1 MLTSLKLYID
11 LLSEYL
17 RPHRLRVTLLAFV
30 IVSATGLQLAAPQ
43 FIRQFFDLAEERGEL
58 SPLYVAAALYLAVG
72 LLGPA
77 MTAVSYYMGADI
89 GWRTT
94 NRLRSDL
101 TRHVLKLD
109 MSFHNDHPP
118 GELIERID
126 GDVERLANFFSQMA
140 IVIIG
145 GALMVVGVLTV
156 AWLEDWR
163 FGLVLSGGAILGAT
177 LRTRLLAISVP
188 WWRKESQARAALYGF
203 LEERVSGIEDI
214 QSSGAA
220 GYAMHRFREVMR
232 RRFWTNVQANL
243 VINLVTG
250 AGFSS
255 TLISYA
261 ATLALCI
268 YLVQSDVIT
277 LGTAYLMYHY
287 WAMMSAPVGR
297 IMREIQDLQR
307 ARVSI
312 ERVTELL
319 QTESA
324 VEDGERPLAAS
335 STPAVAFD
343 RVSFAYHSEANA
355 LDDVSFRLE
364 PGTTLGLLGRTG
376 SGKTTMARLL
386 LRFYDP
392 TQGAVRLDD
401 FDIRQAP
408 IAELRGRVGLV
419 TQEVQLFQASVRDN
433 LNLFGAGASDD
444 RIVDI
449 LQQLQL
455 DAWYRSL
462 PSGLDTELAPAGG
475 QLSAGEAQMLAF
487 ARVFLKDPDVVV
499 LDEASSR
506 LDPATERMIDSA
518 MQALLKDR
526 TAVVI
531 AHRLSTVE
539 RVDEIMILAEGRIQE
554 HGARQALAADPS
566 SRFSGLLRTGMDE
579 VLA

>member
-1 MLTSLKLYID
+1 MLTSLRLYID

-43 FIRQFFDLAEERGEL
+43 FIRQFFDLAQERGEL
-58 SPLYVAAALYLAVG
+58 SPLYVAAALYLGIG
-72 LLGPA
+72 LFGRG
-77 MTAVSYYMGADI
+77 MTAVSYYLGADI

-94 NRLRSDL
+94 NRLRSDA

-109 MSFHNDHPP
+109 MSFHNAHPP

-188 WWRKESQARAALYGF
+188 WWRKESQARAGLYGF

-220 GYAMHRFREVMR
+220 GYTMHRFREVMR

-243 VINLVTG
+243 VINLVAG

-255 TLISYA
+255 TLISYT

>member
-1 MLTSLKLYID
+1 MLTSLRLYIS

-17 RPHRLRVTLLAFV
+17 RPHRLRVALLALV
-30 IVSATGLQLAAPQ
+30 IVGATGLQLAAPQ
-43 FIRQFFDLAEERGEL
+43 FIRQFFDLAQERGEL
-58 SPLYVAAALYLAVG
+58 SPLYVAAALYLGIG
-72 LLGPA
+72 LFGRG
-77 MTAVSYYMGADI
+77 MTAVSYYLGADI

-94 NRLRSDL
+94 NRLRSDV

-126 GDVERLANFFSQMA
+126 GDVERLANFFSQMS
-140 IVIIG
+140 IVVIG
-145 GALMVVGVLTV
+145 GALMVVGVLAV

-188 WWRKESQARAALYGF
+188 WWRKESQARAELYGF
-203 LEERVSGIEDI
+203 LEERVSDIEDI

-220 GYAMHRFREVMR
+220 GYTMRRFREVMR

-243 VINLVTG
+243 VINLVAG
-250 AGFSS
+250 AGYSS

-261 ATLALCI
+261 GTLALCI
-268 YLVQSDVIT
+268 YLVQSDVVTI
-277 LGTAYLMYHY
+277 GTAYLMYHY

-312 ERVTELL
+312 ERVTDLL

-324 VEDGERPLAAS
+324 VKDGALAMTAS

-343 RVSFAYHSEANA
+343 RVSFSYHSEANA
-355 LDDVSFRLE
+355 LSDVSFRLE
-364 PGTTLGLLGRTG
+364 PGRTLGLLGRTG

-386 LRFYDP
+386 LRIYDP

-401 FDIRQAP
+401 FDIRQARV
-408 IAELRGRVGLV
+408 AELRGRVGLV

-444 RIVDI
+444 RIVDTLRI
-449 LQQLQL
+449 LDL

-462 PSGLDTELAPAGG
+462 PNGLDTELAPAGG

-506 LDPATERMIDSA
+506 LDPATERMIGSA
-518 MQALLKDR
+518 MQALLEGR

-539 RVDEIMILAEGRIQE
+539 RVDEIMILDEGRIQE
-554 HGARQALAADPS
+554 HGAREALAADPS
-566 SRFSGLLRTGMDE
+566 SRFSRLLRTGMDE

>member
-1 MLTSLKLYID
+1 MLTSLRLYTE

-17 RPHRLRVTLLAFV
+17 RPHRLRVALLAFV

-43 FIRQFFDLAEERGEL
+43 FIRQFFDLAQERGEL
-58 SPLYVAAALYLAVG
+58 SPLYVAAALYLGIG
-72 LLGPA
+72 LFGRG
-77 MTAVSYYMGADI
+77 MTAVSYYLGADI

-94 NRLRSDL
+94 NRLRSDA

-220 GYAMHRFREVMR
+220 GYTMHRFREVMR

-243 VINLVTG
+243 VINLVAG

-255 TLISYA
+255 TLISYT

-506 LDPATERMIDSA
+506 LDPATEQMIDSA

-554 HGARQALAADPS
+554 HGAREALAADPS
-566 SRFSGLLRTGMDE
+566 SRFSRLLRTGMDE

>member
-1 MLTSLKLYID
+1 MLTSLRLYIG
-11 LLSEYL
+11 LLGEYL
-17 RPHRLRVTLLAFV
+17 RPHRFRVALLAFV

-43 FIRQFFDLAEERGEL
+43 FIRQFFDSAQEHGEL
-58 SPLYVAAALYLAVG
+58 SPLYVAAALYLGVG
-72 LLGPA
+72 LFGRV
-77 MTAVSYYMGADI
+77 MTEVSYYLGTDV

-126 GDVERLANFFSQMA
+126 GDVERIANFFSQMS
-140 IVIIG
+140 IVVIG
-145 GALMVVGVLTV
+145 GALMVVGVLAV

-163 FGLVLSGGAILGAT
+163 YGLVMLGGALLDVT
-177 LRTRLLAISVP
+177 LRPMLLRISVP
-188 WWRKESQARAALYGF
+188 WWRRENEARAGLYGF
-203 LEERVSGIEDI
+203 LEERISGIEDI
-214 QSSGAA
+214 QSNGGA
-220 GYAMHRFREVMR
+220 GYTMRRFREVMR
-232 RRFWTNVQANL
+232 KRFWTVVQAYCVSNI
-243 VINLVTG
+243 VAG
-250 AGFSS
+250 AGYTSS
-255 TLISYA
+255 LVFYTGILA
-261 ATLALCI
+261 AGI
-268 YLVQSDVIT
+268 YLVQSDAIT
-277 LGTAYLMYHY
+277 LWTAYLMYHY
-287 WAMMSAPVGR
+287 WELMYGPIER
-297 IMREIQDLQR
+297 IMYEIEDLQR

-312 ERVTELL
+312 ERVKELL
-319 QTESA
+319 ETESA
-324 VEDGERPLAAS
+324 VKDGALTLTAS
-335 STPAVAFD
+335 DKPAVAFD
-343 RVSFAYHSEANA
+343 RVSFSYHSEANA

-386 LRFYDP
+386 LRLYDP
-392 TQGAVRLDD
+392 TQGTVRFDD
-401 FDIRQAP
+401 FDVRQAP
-408 IAELRGRVGLV
+408 IADLRGRVGLV

-444 RIVDI
+444 RIVDT
-449 LQQLQL
+449 LGLLGL

-462 PSGLDTELAPAGG
+462 PDGLDTEMAPGGG

-506 LDPATERMIDSA
+506 LDPATERMVDRGV
-518 MQALLKDR
+518 QTLLKDR

-531 AHRLSTVE
+531 AHRLSTVD
-539 RVDEIMILAEGRIQE
+539 RVDRIMILDGGRIQE
-554 HGARQALAADPS
+554 HGARDALAADPS
-566 SRFSGLLRTGMDE
+566 SRFSHLLRTGMEE

>member
-1 MLTSLKLYID
+1 MLTSLKLYLG
-11 LLSEYL
+11 LLREYL
-17 RPHRLRVTLLAFV
+17 RPHRLRVALLALV

-43 FIRQFFDLAEERGEL
+43 FIRQFFDLAQERGEL
-58 SPLYVAAALYLAVG
+58 SPLYAAAALYLGIG
-72 LLGPA
+72 LFGRA
-77 MTAVSYYMGADI
+77 MSAVSHYLSADI

-126 GDVERLANFFSQMA
+126 GDVERLANFFSQMS
-140 IVIIG
+140 IVVIG

-163 FGLVLSGGAILGAT
+163 YGLVMLGGALLAAT
-177 LRTRLLAISVP
+177 VRPRLLSISVP
-188 WWRKESQARAALYGF
+188 WWRKESQARAGLYGF
-203 LEERVSGIEDI
+203 LEERLSGIEDI

-220 GYAMHRFREVMR
+220 GYTMRRFREVIR
-232 RRFWTNVQANL
+232 NRFWTNVRAL
-243 VINLVTG
+243 WVTNVVAG
-250 AGFSS
+250 AGYTSS
-255 TLISYA
+255 LIFYTGILA
-261 ATLALCI
+261 AGI
-268 YLVQSDVIT
+268 YLVQSDTVT

-287 WAMMSAPVGR
+287 WEMMSSPIRR
-297 IMREIQDLQR
+297 IMRQIEDLQR

-312 ERVTELL
+312 ERVKELL
-319 QTESA
+319 ETESA
-324 VEDGERPLAAS
+324 ITDGPLALAAS
-335 STPAVAFD
+335 SAPAVAFD
-343 RVSFAYHSEANA
+343 RVSFSYHSESNA
-355 LDDVSFRLE
+355 LNDVSFRLE
-364 PGTTLGLLGRTG
+364 RGRTLGLLGRTG

-386 LRFYDP
+386 LRLYDP
-392 TQGAVRLDD
+392 IEGAVRMDD

-408 IAELRGRVGLV
+408 LADLRARVGLV

-444 RIVDI
+444 RIVDT
-449 LQQLQL
+449 LGLLGL

-462 PSGLDTELAPAGG
+462 PDGLDTEIAPGGG

-506 LDPATERMIDSA
+506 LDPATERMVDRGV
-518 MQALLKDR
+518 QTLLKDR

-531 AHRLSTVE
+531 AHRLSTVD
-539 RVDEIMILAEGRIQE
+539 RVDRIMILDGGRIQE
-554 HGARQALAADPS
+554 HGARDALAADPS
-566 SRFSGLLRTGMDE
+566 SRFSQLLRTGMEE

>member
-1 MLTSLKLYID
+1 MLTSLRLYID

-43 FIRQFFDLAEERGEL
+43 FIRQFFDLAQERGEL
-58 SPLYVAAALYLAVG
+58 SPLYVAAALYLGIG
-72 LLGPA
+72 LFGRG
-77 MTAVSYYMGADI
+77 MTAVSYYLGADI

-94 NRLRSDL
+94 NRLRSDA

-220 GYAMHRFREVMR
+220 GYTMHRFREVMR

-243 VINLVTG
+243 VINLVAG

-364 PGTTLGLLGRTG
+364 PDTTLGLLGRTG

-433 LNLFGAGASDD
+433 LNLFGAGASDE

-455 DAWYRSL
+455 DDWYRSL

-487 ARVFLKDPDVVV
+487 ARVFLKDPAVVV

-539 RVDEIMILAEGRIQE
+539 RVDEIMILDLGRIQE

>member
-1 MLTSLKLYID
+1 MLTSLRLYIG

-17 RPHRLRVTLLAFV
+17 RPHRLRVALLAFV
-30 IVSATGLQLAAPQ
+30 IVGATGLQLAAPQ
-43 FIRQFFDLAEERGEL
+43 FIRQFFDLAQERGEL
-58 SPLYVAAALYLAVG
+58 SPLYVAAALYLGIG
-72 LLGPA
+72 LFGRG
-77 MTAVSYYMGADI
+77 MTAVSYYLGADI

-94 NRLRSDL
+94 NRLRSDV

-109 MSFHNDHPP
+109 MSFHNAHPP

-126 GDVERLANFFSQMA
+126 GDVERLANFFSQMSIA
-140 IVIIG
+140 IIG

-188 WWRKESQARAALYGF
+188 WWRKESQARAELYGF
-203 LEERVSGIEDI
+203 LEERVSDIEDI

-220 GYAMHRFREVMR
+220 GYTMRRFREVMR

-243 VINLVTG
+243 VINLVAG
-250 AGFSS
+250 AGYSS

-261 ATLALCI
+261 GTLALCI
-268 YLVQSDVIT
+268 YLVQSDVVTI
-277 LGTAYLMYHY
+277 GTAYLMYHY

-312 ERVTELL
+312 ERVTDLL

-324 VEDGERPLAAS
+324 VKDGELSLAVS

-343 RVSFAYHSEANA
+343 GVSFAYHSEANA
-355 LDDVSFRLE
+355 LSDVSFRLK
-364 PGTTLGLLGRTG
+364 PGRTLGLLGRTG

-401 FDIRQAP
+401 FDIRQARV
-408 IAELRGRVGLV
+408 AELRGRVGLV

-444 RIVDI
+444 RIVDTLRI
-449 LQQLQL
+449 LDL

-462 PSGLDTELAPAGG
+462 PNGLDTELAPAGG

-506 LDPATERMIDSA
+506 LDPATERMIGSA
-518 MQALLKDR
+518 MQALLEGR

-539 RVDEIMILAEGRIQE
+539 RVDEIMILDEGRIQE
-554 HGARQALAADPS
+554 HGAREALAADPS
-566 SRFSGLLRTGMDE
+566 SRFSRLLRTGMDE

>member
-1 MLTSLKLYID
+1 MLTSLRLYIG

-17 RPHRLRVTLLAFV
+17 RPHRLRVALLALV
-30 IVSATGLQLAAPQ
+30 IVGATGLQLAAPQ
-43 FIRQFFDLAEERGEL
+43 FIRQFFDLAQERGEL
-58 SPLYVAAALYLAVG
+58 SPLYVAAALYLGIG
-72 LLGPA
+72 LFGRG
-77 MTAVSYYMGADI
+77 MTAVSYYLGADI

-94 NRLRSDL
+94 NRLRSDV

-109 MSFHNDHPP
+109 MSFHNAHPP

-126 GDVERLANFFSQMA
+126 GDVERLANFFSQMSIA
-140 IVIIG
+140 IIG

-188 WWRKESQARAALYGF
+188 WWRKESQARAELYGF
-203 LEERVSGIEDI
+203 LEERVSDIEDI

-220 GYAMHRFREVMR
+220 GYTMRRFREVMR

-243 VINLVTG
+243 VINLVSG
-250 AGFSS
+250 AGYSS

-261 ATLALCI
+261 GTLALCI
-268 YLVQSDVIT
+268 YLVQSDVVTI
-277 LGTAYLMYHY
+277 GTAYLMYHY

-312 ERVTELL
+312 ERVKELL
-319 QTESA
+319 ETESA
-324 VEDGERPLAAS
+324 VTDGPLALAAS
-335 STPAVAFD
+335 NRPAVAFD
-343 RVSFAYHSEANA
+343 RVSFSYHSEANA

-401 FDIRQAP
+401 FDIRQARV
-408 IAELRGRVGLV
+408 AELRGRVGLV

-444 RIVDI
+444 RIVDTLRI
-449 LQQLQL
+449 LDL

-462 PSGLDTELAPAGG
+462 PNGLDTELAPAGG

-506 LDPATERMIDSA
+506 LDPATERMIGSA
-518 MQALLKDR
+518 MQALLEGR

-539 RVDEIMILAEGRIQE
+539 RVDEIMILDEGRIQE
-554 HGARQALAADPS
+554 HGAREALAADPS
-566 SRFSGLLRTGMDE
+566 SRFSRLLRTGMDE

>member
-1 MLTSLKLYID
+1 MLTSLRLYRD

-17 RPHRLRVTLLAFV
+17 RPHRLRVALLAFV

-72 LLGPA
+72 LLGRA

-101 TRHVLKLD
+101 TRHVLRLD

-118 GELIERID
+118 GELLERID
-126 GDVERLANFFSQMA
+126 GDVERLANFFSQMS
-140 IVIIG
+140 ITIIG
-145 GALMVVGVLTV
+145 GALMVIGVLTV
-156 AWLEDWR
+156 AWVEDWR
-163 FGLVLSGGAILGAT
+163 FGLVLSAGAILGAT

-188 WWRKESQARAALYGF
+188 WWRRESDARAELYGF

-214 QSSGAA
+214 QSSGGA
-220 GYAMHRFREVMR
+220 GYTMRRFREVIR
-232 RRFWTNVQANL
+232 NRFWTNVQANV
-243 VINLVTG
+243 VINLVAG

-255 TLISYA
+255 TLISYT

-277 LGTAYLMYHY
+277 IGTAYLMYHY

-312 ERVTELL
+312 ERVTDLL

-324 VEDGERPLAAS
+324 VKDGDLSLSAS
-335 STPAVAFD
+335 STPEIAFD

-355 LDDVSFRLE
+355 LSDVSFTLE
-364 PGTTLGLLGRTG
+364 PGRTLGLLGRTG

-386 LRFYDP
+386 LRLYDP
-392 TQGAVRLDD
+392 TAGAVRLDD

-408 IAELRGRVGLV
+408 IADLRGRVGLV

-433 LNLFGAGASDD
+433 VNLFGAGISDE
-444 RIVDI
+444 RIVET
-449 LQQLQL
+449 LRMLGL
-455 DAWYRSL
+455 AAWYDSL
-462 PSGLDTELAPAGG
+462 PDGLDTEVAPGGG

-506 LDPATERMIDSA
+506 LDPATERMIDRA
-518 MQALLKDR
+518 IQALLKDR

-531 AHRLSTVE
+531 AHRLSTVD
-539 RVDEIMILAEGRIQE
+539 RVDEIMILDGGRIQE
-554 HGARQALAADPS
+554 HGSREKLAADPS
-566 SRFSGLLRTGMDE
+566 SRFSRLLQTGMGE

>member
-1 MLTSLKLYID
+1 MLTSLKLYIG

-17 RPHRLRVTLLAFV
+17 RPHRFRVALLAFV

-43 FIRQFFDLAEERGEL
+43 FIRQFFDDAQERGEL
-58 SPLYVAAALYLAVG
+58 SPLYVAAALYLGVG
-72 LLGPA
+72 LFGRG
-77 MTAVSYYMGADI
+77 MTAVSYYLGADI

-126 GDVERLANFFSQMA
+126 GDVERLANFFSQMS
-140 IVIIG
+140 IVVIG

-163 FGLVLSGGAILGAT
+163 YGLVMLGGALLDVT
-177 LRTRLLAISVP
+177 LRPLLLRISVP
-188 WWRKESQARAALYGF
+188 WWRKESRARAGLYGF
-203 LEERVSGIEDI
+203 LEERISGIEDI
-214 QSSGAA
+214 QSNGAA
-220 GYAMHRFREVMR
+220 GYSMRRFREVMR
-232 RRFWTNVQANL
+232 KRFWTAVQAYSVANI
-243 VINLVTG
+243 VAG
-250 AGFSS
+250 AGYTSS
-255 TLISYA
+255 LVFYTGILA
-261 ATLALCI
+261 AGI
-268 YLVQSDVIT
+268 YLVQSDAVTI
-277 LGTAYLMYHY
+277 GTAYLMYHY
-287 WAMMSAPVGR
+287 WEMMHSPIRR
-297 IMREIQDLQR
+297 IMRQIEDLQR

-312 ERVTELL
+312 ERVKELL
-319 QTESA
+319 ETESA
-324 VEDGERPLAAS
+324 VTDGALALAAS
-335 STPAVAFD
+335 SRPAVAFD
-343 RVSFAYHSEANA
+343 RVSFSYHSEANA
-355 LDDVSFRLE
+355 LADVSFKLE

-386 LRFYDP
+386 LRLYDP
-392 TQGAVRLDD
+392 TEGTVRLDD

-408 IAELRGRVGLV
+408 VAELRNRVGLV

-433 LNLFGAGASDD
+433 LNLFGERASDD
-444 RIVDI
+444 RIVDT
-449 LQQLQL
+449 LGLLGL

-462 PSGLDTELAPAGG
+462 PDGLDTELAPGGG

-487 ARVFLKDPDVVV
+487 CRVFLKDPAVVV

-506 LDPATERMIDSA
+506 LDPATERMIDRGI
-518 MQALLKDR
+518 QALLKDR

-531 AHRLSTVE
+531 AHRLSTVD
-539 RVDEIMILAEGRIQE
+539 RVDEIMVLDGGRIQE
-554 HGARQALAADPS
+554 HGARDALAADPS
-566 SRFSGLLRTGMDE
+566 SRFSKLLRTGMEE

>member
-1 MLTSLKLYID
+1 MLTSLRLYID

-43 FIRQFFDLAEERGEL
+43 FIRQFFDLAQERGEL
-58 SPLYVAAALYLAVG
+58 SPLYVAAALYLGIG
-72 LLGPA
+72 LFGRG
-77 MTAVSYYMGADI
+77 MTAVSYYLGADI

-94 NRLRSDL
+94 NRLRSDA

-220 GYAMHRFREVMR
+220 GYTMHRFREVMR

-243 VINLVTG
+243 VINLVAG

-255 TLISYA
+255 TLISYT

-433 LNLFGAGASDD
+433 LNLFGAGASDE

-506 LDPATERMIDSA
+506 LDPATEQMIDSA

-539 RVDEIMILAEGRIQE
+539 RVDEIMILDGGRIQE
-554 HGARQALAADPS
+554 HGAREALAADPS
-566 SRFSGLLRTGMDE
+566 SRFSRLLRTGMDE

>member
-1 MLTSLKLYID
+1 MLTSLRLYIG

-17 RPHRLRVTLLAFV
+17 RPHRLRVALLAFV
-30 IVSATGLQLAAPQ
+30 IVGATGLQLAAPQ
-43 FIRQFFDLAEERGEL
+43 FIRQFFDLAQERGEL
-58 SPLYVAAALYLAVG
+58 SPLYVAAALYLGIG
-72 LLGPA
+72 LFGRG
-77 MTAVSYYMGADI
+77 MTAVSYYLGADI

-94 NRLRSDL
+94 NRLRSDV

-109 MSFHNDHPP
+109 MSFHNAHPP

-126 GDVERLANFFSQMA
+126 GDVERLANFFSQMSIA
-140 IVIIG
+140 IIG

-188 WWRKESQARAALYGF
+188 WWRKESQARAELYGF
-203 LEERVSGIEDI
+203 LEERVSDIEDI

-220 GYAMHRFREVMR
+220 GYTMRRFREVMR

-243 VINLVTG
+243 VINLVAG
-250 AGFSS
+250 AGYSS

-261 ATLALCI
+261 GTLALCI
-268 YLVQSDVIT
+268 YLVQSDVVTI
-277 LGTAYLMYHY
+277 GTAYLMYHY

-312 ERVTELL
+312 ERVTDLL

-324 VEDGERPLAAS
+324 VKDGALALAVS

-343 RVSFAYHSEANA
+343 RVSFSYHSEANA
-355 LDDVSFRLE
+355 LSDVSFRLE
-364 PGTTLGLLGRTG
+364 PGRTLGLLGRTG

-401 FDIRQAP
+401 FDIRQARV
-408 IAELRGRVGLV
+408 AELRGRVGLV

-444 RIVDI
+444 RIVDTLRI
-449 LQQLQL
+449 LDL

-462 PSGLDTELAPAGG
+462 PNGLDTELAPAGG

-506 LDPATERMIDSA
+506 LDPATERMIGSA
-518 MQALLKDR
+518 MQALLEGR

-539 RVDEIMILAEGRIQE
+539 RVDEIMILDEGRIQE
-554 HGARQALAADPS
+554 HGAREALAADPS
-566 SRFSGLLRTGMDE
+566 SRFSRLLRTGMDE

>member
-1 MLTSLKLYID
+1 MLTSLRLYID

-17 RPHRLRVTLLAFV
+17 RPHRLRVALLAFV
-30 IVSATGLQLAAPQ
+30 IVSATSLQLAAPQ
-43 FIRQFFDLAEERGEL
+43 FIRQFFDLAQERGEL
-58 SPLYVAAALYLAVG
+58 SPLYAAAALYLGIG
-72 LLGPA
+72 LFGRG
-77 MTAVSYYMGADI
+77 MTAVSYYLGADI

-94 NRLRSDL
+94 NRLRSDV

-118 GELIERID
+118 GELLERID
-126 GDVERLANFFSQMA
+126 GDVERLANFFSQMSIA
-140 IVIIG
+140 IIG

-188 WWRKESQARAALYGF
+188 WWRKESQARAGLYGF

-220 GYAMHRFREVMR
+220 GYTMRRFREVMR

-243 VINLVTG
+243 VINLVAG

-355 LDDVSFRLE
+355 LDDVSFKLE

-392 TQGAVRLDD
+392 TRGAVRLDD

-408 IAELRGRVGLV
+408 ISELRGRVGLV

-433 LNLFGAGASDD
+433 LNLFGAGASDE

-449 LQQLQL
+449 LQELQL

-462 PSGLDTELAPAGG
+462 PDGLDTELAPAGG

-487 ARVFLKDPDVVV
+487 ARVFLKAPDVVV

-506 LDPATERMIDSA
+506 LDPATERMIDRA
-518 MQALLKDR
+518 MQALLEGR

-539 RVDEIMILAEGRIQE
+539 RVDEIMILNEGRIEE
-554 HGARQALAADPS
+554 HGAREALAADPS

>member
-1 MLTSLKLYID
+1 MLTSLRPYTE

-17 RPHRLRVTLLAFV
+17 RPHRLRVALLAFV

-43 FIRQFFDLAEERGEL
+43 FIRQFFDLAQERGEL
-58 SPLYVAAALYLAVG
+58 SPLYVAAALYLGIG
-72 LLGPA
+72 LFGRG
-77 MTAVSYYMGADI
+77 MTAVSYYLGADI

-94 NRLRSDL
+94 NRLRSDA

-220 GYAMHRFREVMR
+220 GYTMHRFREVMR

-243 VINLVTG
+243 VINLVAG

-462 PSGLDTELAPAGG
+462 PSGLDTELASAGG

-554 HGARQALAADPS
+554 HGAREALAADPS
-566 SRFSGLLRTGMDE
+566 SRFSRLLRTGMDE

>member
-1 MLTSLKLYID
+1 MLTSLRLYIG

-17 RPHRLRVTLLAFV
+17 RPHRLRVALLAFV
-30 IVSATGLQLAAPQ
+30 IVGATGLQLAAPQ
-43 FIRQFFDLAEERGEL
+43 FIRQFFDLAQERGEL
-58 SPLYVAAALYLAVG
+58 SPLYVAAALYLGIG
-72 LLGPA
+72 LFGRG
-77 MTAVSYYMGADI
+77 MTAVSYYLGADI

-94 NRLRSDL
+94 NRLRSDV

-109 MSFHNDHPP
+109 MSFHNAHPP

-126 GDVERLANFFSQMA
+126 GDVERLANFFSQMSIA
-140 IVIIG
+140 IIG

-188 WWRKESQARAALYGF
+188 WWRKESQARAELYGF
-203 LEERVSGIEDI
+203 LEERVSDIEDI

-220 GYAMHRFREVMR
+220 GYTMRRFREVMR

-243 VINLVTG
+243 VINLVAG
-250 AGFSS
+250 AGYSS

-261 ATLALCI
+261 GTLALCI
-268 YLVQSDVIT
+268 YLVQSDVVTI
-277 LGTAYLMYHY
+277 GTAYLMYHY

-312 ERVTELL
+312 ERVKELL
-319 QTESA
+319 ETESA
-324 VEDGERPLAAS
+324 VTDGPLALAAS
-335 STPAVAFD
+335 NRPAVAFD
-343 RVSFAYHSEANA
+343 RVSFSYHSEANA

-401 FDIRQAP
+401 FDIRQARV
-408 IAELRGRVGLV
+408 AELRGRVGLV

-444 RIVDI
+444 RIVDTLRI
-449 LQQLQL
+449 LDL

-462 PSGLDTELAPAGG
+462 PNGLDTELAPAGG

-506 LDPATERMIDSA
+506 LDPATERMIGSA
-518 MQALLKDR
+518 MQALLEGR

-539 RVDEIMILAEGRIQE
+539 RVDEIMILDEGRIQE
-554 HGARQALAADPS
+554 HGAREALAADPS
-566 SRFSGLLRTGMDE
+566 SRFSRLLRTGMDE